1 MERLVLALALVLGY
15 GLAASAHEGHDHK
28 IMGTVS
34 GIHEQH
40 LEVKGAKDGKVSSI
54 TLNEKAKILREK
66 TALTAADIKVGDRVV
81 VTAVTQ
87 KDAAGKEV
95 LVAKEVRLGTAGKP
109 SRPEPLKE

>member
-1 MERLVLALALVLGY
+1 MKQLVVALALVLGY

-34 GIHEQH
+34 AIHEQH
-40 LEVKGAKDGKVSSI
+40 LEVKGAKDGKLSSI
-54 TLNEKAKILREK
+54 TLNEKTKIVREK
-66 TALTAADIKVGDRVV
+66 TALKASDIKVGDRVV

-95 LVAKEVRLGTAGKP
+95 LVAREVRLGTAEKQTT
-109 SRPEPLKE
+109 S